1 MEKNIDYIKGSVYY
15 GHMIAWG
22 RDDWEV
28 MVKTCQTVEGKMVN
42 RSPHREKRRVW
53 SLLKGLFVSIMA
65 GMLSACHPFPD
76 SKLNIINPDTFAGI
90 YTANNDGEPY
100 HLVINTISPDSN
112 RQGFLIFGFSEDRK
126 AQFMQEFTKISTA
139 DIPTTKAAVCMI
151 MQTKFCA
158 KEKATKGVCSRKAMR
173 HPSDQ
178 YLESPGQYGLLMV
191 SQLPYGYLYGD
202 TYDVIKGHS
211 LLPKKEYVAFRLN
224 INRNGELGSVT
235 FRETGFIQA
244 FTSETLTF
252 QKTGQP
258 DEQLTNHVYAYANI
272 RNTLYDL
279 ANVHDVPN
287 HDSTRFFDSCR
298 F

>member
-1 MEKNIDYIKGSVYY
+1 
-15 GHMIAWG
+15 
-22 RDDWEV
+22 
-28 MVKTCQTVEGKMVN
+28 MVKARQTVMGKMVN
-42 RSPHREKRRVW
+42 RSPRREKRRVW
-53 SLLKGLFVSIMA
+53 SLLKGLLVSIMA
-65 GMLSACHPFPD
+65 GMLFACHPFTD

-90 YTANNDGEPY
+90 YIANNDGEPY
-100 HLVINTISPDSN
+100 HLVISTISPDSH
-112 RQGFLIFGFSEDRK
+112 RQVFLIFGFSEDRK
-126 AQFMQEFTKISTA
+126 AQFMQEFTKISTS
-139 DIPTTKAAVCMI
+139 DIPTTKAAVCTI

-158 KEKATKGVCSRKAMR
+158 REKTTQGVCYAKAMIF
-173 HPSDQ
+173 PSDQ

-191 SQLPYGYLYGD
+191 SQLPYGSLSGD
-202 TYDVIKGHS
+202 IYDVIKGHS
-211 LLPKKEYVAFRLN
+211 LLPRKEYAASRLN

-258 DEQLTNHVYAYANI
+258 DEQLTNQVHAYANI

-279 ANVHDVPN
+279 ANVHDVPH
-287 HDSTRFFDSCR
+287 HDSTRFFDSCQ